1 MTIDTIIS
9 AHPELLLIIVGDENE
24 MRRSETN
31 RALLLGTQR
40 ECAQQ
45 LHLLDLEIF
54 HQSCMQYHT
63 AHLSYFY
70 VIQHCVAVPASI
82 RHTWIFVFSQ
92 ILDADSHRQRTGFVC
107 IS

>member
-1 MTIDTIIS
+1 
-9 AHPELLLIIVGDENE
+9 

-40 ECAQQ
+40 ERAQQ

-54 HQSCMQYHT
+54 YQSCTQYHT

-82 RHTWIFVFSQ
+82 RHIWIFSQ
-92 ILDADSHRQRTGFVC
+92 TLDADSHRQRAQVLYLSLDRFPQVYDKNLEL
-107 IS
+107 